1 MPLNKSGSKES
12 VGENIKTEESA
23 GKPAKQALAIALSVQ
38 DKAKGGRRAKIQ
50 AEYEKHMK
58 SKEEKDEPK
67 SEAKKETK
75 KDEMEEM

>member
-1 MPLNKSGSKES
+1 MPLVKSKSPAA
-12 VGENIKTEESA
+12 VGENIKTEEAA

-58 SKEEKDEPK
+58 SSEEKG
-67 SEAKKETK
+67 ETK
-75 KDEMEEM
+75 KESKKTEKAEM

>member
-1 MPLNKSGSKES
+1 MPLVKSKSPAA
-12 VGENIKTEESA
+12 VGENIKTEEAA

-58 SKEEKDEPK
+58 SSEEKG
-67 SEAKKETK
+67 ETK
-75 KDEMEEM
+75 KESKKTEMGEM

>member
-1 MPLNKSGSKES
+1 MPLDKSKSPAA
-12 VGENIKTEESA
+12 VGENIKTEEAA

-58 SKEEKDEPK
+58 SSEEKG
-67 SEAKKETK
+67 ETK
-75 KDEMEEM
+75 KESKKTEMDEM

>member
-1 MPLNKSGSKES
+1 MPLVKSKSPAA
-12 VGENIKTEESA
+12 VGENIKTEEAA

-58 SKEEKDEPK
+58 SSEEKG
-67 SEAKKETK
+67 ETK
-75 KDEMEEM
+75 KEFKKTEKGEM

>member
-1 MPLNKSGSKES
+1 MPLVKSKSPAA
-12 VGENIKTEESA
+12 VGENIKTEEAA

-58 SKEEKDEPK
+58 SSEEKG
-67 SEAKKETK
+67 ETK
-75 KDEMEEM
+75 KESKKTEMREI

>member
-1 MPLNKSGSKES
+1 MPLVKLKSSAA
-12 VGENIKTEESA
+12 VGENIKTEEAA

-58 SKEEKDEPK
+58 SSEEKG
-67 SEAKKETK
+67 ETK
-75 KDEMEEM
+75 KESKKTEMDEM